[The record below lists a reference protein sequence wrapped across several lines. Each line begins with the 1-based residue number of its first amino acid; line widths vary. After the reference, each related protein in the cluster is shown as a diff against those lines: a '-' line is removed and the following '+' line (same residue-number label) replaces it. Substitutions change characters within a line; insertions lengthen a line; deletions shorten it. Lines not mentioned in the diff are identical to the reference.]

1 MADEV
6 EVDVA
11 IRGKPRPRSI
21 DGEIAA
27 LAGRQH
33 GVVARRQIAALGA
46 GPGAIDRRLE
56 RGRLH
61 VVHRGVYAV
70 GHRAVS
76 REGRW
81 IAAVFA
87 MGPEAVVSHRSAAA
101 LWGIRRTARA
111 RIEVTVP
118 GRRASRPT
126 LEVHHGKLAVD
137 EVTTERGIPV
147 TAPNRTLL
155 DLAAVLDARQ
165 VERAINEAEFLRV
178 TDPTSLDVLLKRH
191 PRRRGAHA
199 LRRIL
204 AAQAIGATIIRSEL
218 ERRFLQFLDE
228 AGLPRPEVNASLQ
241 IATDRW
247 IEADFLWRPQHLI
260 AELDG
265 HASHATVAGFER
277 DRARDRALQAAGW
290 PVIRITWRQLHEEPA
305 AVARDLDRLLKAR
318 GVT

>member
-6 EVDVA
+6 AVDVD
-11 IRGKPRPRSI
+11 IRGKPQPHSI

-46 GPGAIDRRLE
+46 GPSAIDRRLE
-56 RGRLH
+56 LGRLH
-61 VVHRGVYAV
+61 LLHRGVYAV
-70 GHRAVS
+70 GHRVVS

-81 IAAVFA
+81 MAAVLA
-87 MGPEAVVSHRSAAA
+87 LGPGAVVSHRSAAA
-101 LWGIRRTARA
+101 LWGIRPTSRG

-118 GRRASRPT
+118 GPRRSRTT
-126 LEVHHGKLAVD
+126 LEVHRARLAAD

-155 DLAAVLDARQ
+155 DLAAVLDATQ

-178 TDPTSLDVLLKRH
+178 TDPTSLDALLERH
-191 PRRRGAHA
+191 PRRRGARA
-199 LRRIL
+199 LRQIL
-204 AAQAIGATIIRSEL
+204 AAQAIGATVTRSEL
-218 ERRFLQFLDE
+218 ERRFLRLLDE

-265 HASHATVAGFER
+265 HASHATTAGFER

-290 PVIRITWRQLHEEPA
+290 RVIRITWRQLHEEPA
-305 AVARDLDRLLKAR
+305 AVARDLERLLKAG

>member
-6 EVDVA
+6 AVDVD
-11 IRGKPRPRSI
+11 IRGKPQPRSI

-56 RGRLH
+56 LGRLH
-61 VVHRGVYAV
+61 LLHRGVYAV
-70 GHRAVS
+70 GHRVVS

-81 IAAVFA
+81 MAAVLA

-101 LWGIRRTARA
+101 LWGIRPTSRG

-118 GRRASRPT
+118 GPRRSRT
-126 LEVHHGKLAVD
+126 TVEVHHARLAGD

-147 TAPNRTLL
+147 TTPPRTLL

-165 VERAINEAEFLRV
+165 VERAIDEAEFLRV
-178 TDPTSLDVLLKRH
+178 TDPTSLDALLKLH
-191 PRRRGAHA
+191 ARRRGARA
-199 LRRIL
+199 LRQIL
-204 AAQAIGATIIRSEL
+204 AGKTIGATITRSEL

-228 AGLPRPEVNASLQ
+228 AVLPRPRVNVRLHL
-241 IATDRW
+241 ATGW
-247 IEADFLWRPQHLI
+247 IEADFVWTEQHLI

-265 HASHATVAGFER
+265 HASHATTAGFER

-290 PVIRITWRQLHEEPA
+290 RVIRVTWRQLHGESA
-305 AVARDLDRLLKAR
+305 AVARDLERLLKAR